1 MKFFHHIICV
11 TSALQHSSTLSARC
25 IKRNPVAASAC
36 CSDFVSSCF
45 IAGHHSIRFRLQQ
58 LSLPFCIV
66 CSSCPEQDTSIVQI
80 ATWRSFPTLVI
91 PRSEWRP
98 PVKLPFLGLHSV
110 IMQIVR
116 NFASSNPRSETAWAQ
131 ARPREHQLAGTSSS
145 PASSAQFA
153 SRGLCAK
160 QCRPS
165 LPVLENSVGCV
176 GHGGVRRS
184 ATPISKRTTC

>member
-45 IAGHHSIRFRLQQ
+45 IAGHHSIRFRVQQ

-98 PVKLPFLGLHSV
+98 PVKLPSRATL
-110 IMQIVR
+110 
-116 NFASSNPRSETAWAQ
+116 SNHADRTQLRKLQSPIGDCMGPGPTARA
-131 ARPREHQLAGTSSS
+131 PAGGHIFVTS
-145 PASSAQFA
+145 
-153 SRGLCAK
+153 
-160 QCRPS
+160 
-165 LPVLENSVGCV
+165 LECTICFKGAMC
-176 GHGGVRRS
+176 
-184 ATPISKRTTC
+184 